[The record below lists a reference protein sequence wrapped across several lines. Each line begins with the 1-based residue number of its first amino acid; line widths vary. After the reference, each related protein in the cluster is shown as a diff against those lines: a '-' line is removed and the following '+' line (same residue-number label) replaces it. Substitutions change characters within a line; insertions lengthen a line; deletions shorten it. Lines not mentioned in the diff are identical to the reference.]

1 MSVVEKL
8 SVCRALREVSRAA
21 LDALASHAREVEYE
35 EGERIVPLLT
45 PLRTILVVTEGLA
58 KLVGVSSNGVERIVY
73 VFRPGD
79 ITGSRVLLDSAEAS
93 YETVAIT
100 SVEGVEIDKRDLLT
114 AGRDHPEIL
123 LAITREFS
131 RRLAQLTRRV
141 MSAMSEDVPVRLS
154 QLLLDFSDP
163 DGLPEDEYVPLIYPL
178 THETMAQIIGASRPH
193 TSTVLGDLEEAGAV
207 HRHGRK
213 GLTVNVA
220 RLRKIVEGGEVEE
233 KDALL
238 EVDRIR
244 RSAMRPGEPA

>member
-1 MSVVEKL
+1 VSTVDKL
-8 SVCRALREVSRAA
+8 NICPALREVPRGA
-21 LDALASHAREVEYE
+21 LDALASRAREVEYD
-35 EGERIVPLLT
+35 EGERIVPLFT
-45 PLRTILVVTEGLA
+45 PVQRIRVVTAGLA

-79 ITGSRVLLDSAEAS
+79 VTGSRVLLDSPEAS
-93 YETVAIT
+93 YEIVAIT
-100 SVEGVEIDKRDLLT
+100 SVEAVEIDKRDLLV

-163 DGLPEDEYVPLIYPL
+163 DELPEDGYVPLMYPL

-213 GLTVNVA
+213 GLTVNVS
-220 RLRKIVEGGEVEE
+220 RLREIVENGDVEE
-233 KDALL
+233 DDALL
-238 EVDRIR
+238 EVERIR
-244 RSAMRPGEPA
+244 RSAVRPRKPA